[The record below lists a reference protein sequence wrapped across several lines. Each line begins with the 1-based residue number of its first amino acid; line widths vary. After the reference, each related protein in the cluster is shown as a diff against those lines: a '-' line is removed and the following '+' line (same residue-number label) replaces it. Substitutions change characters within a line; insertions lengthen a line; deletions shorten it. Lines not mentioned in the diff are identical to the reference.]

1 MENQQKLM
9 QEAIN
14 QAYQHAGELRSMCA
28 QAGDQFRGGQN
39 DGGMESLRHVLNGVG
54 CIAQAIHVTAPFQKS
69 RGIEMDLTAL
79 PGMLEPL
86 VEALENR
93 DFVMLSE
100 LVTYEMEPI
109 LEGWHQKL
117 GELSTTSD
125 QSPQA

>member
-1 MENQQKLM
+1 MENRQQIM

-28 QAGDQFRGGQN
+28 QAGDQFRAGQN
-39 DGGMESLRHVLNGVG
+39 DDGMASLRHVLNGVG
-54 CIAQAIHVTAPFQKS
+54 CIAQAIHVTVPLQKS
-69 RGIEMDLTAL
+69 KGIELDLTAL

-93 DFVMLSE
+93 DFVLLGE

-117 GELSTTSD
+117 AELSREE
-125 QSPQA
+125 A